1 MSVIYIGVDDTDI
14 LGSAGTGRVARGL
27 AKHLEAMGK
36 VRSLGVSRH
45 QLLVDDRIRYT
56 SHNSSKGIA
65 VETDRPASDLYEP
78 GIAYMSG
85 CYQVG
90 ADPGLCFCPT
100 EVVNQ
105 EILDFGKRACASVL
119 TKEEAVSLA
128 RKHGV
133 FLKELGGSGEG
144 VIGALAAVGL
154 RAGGNDGRLVD
165 LKGIHDITGRLTV
178 AELLRRTDID
188 RVQDTD
194 GRVLKDHEVIDSQD
208 RIRPSLLGG
217 RPVLRV
223 EPDPGSGAA
232 RTWLPVERKL
242 RRNDKGGK

>member
-36 VRSLGVSRH
+36 VKSIGVSRH
-45 QLLVDDRIRYT
+45 QLLVDDRIKYT

-65 VETDRPASDLYEP
+65 VETERPVSELYEP
-78 GIAYMSG
+78 SIAYMAG

-90 ADPGLCFCPT
+90 ADPGLCICP
-100 EVVNQ
+100 EDQVNQ
-105 EILDFGKRACASVL
+105 EILDFGMKACSSVL
-119 TKEEAVSLA
+119 TKEAALSLV
-128 RKHGV
+128 RKHRV
-133 FLKELGGSGEG
+133 FLKELGGSGDG
-144 VIGALAAVGL
+144 VIGALAAIGL

-165 LKGIHDITGRLTV
+165 LKGIHDITGLLTV

-188 RVQDTD
+188 RVEDTE
-194 GRVLKDHEVIDSQD
+194 GRVLRGNEVIDSQD
-208 RIRPSLLGG
+208 RIRPSLVGG

-223 EPDPGSGAA
+223 ERGGNRGAA

-242 RRNDKGGK
+242 RHNKEGE

>member
-1 MSVIYIGVDDTDI
+1 MSIVYIGVDDTDI
-14 LGSAGTGRVARGL
+14 LGSAGTGRIARGL
-27 AKHLEAMGK
+27 AKHLEALGK

-65 VETDRPASDLYEP
+65 IETERALSDLYEP
-78 GIAYMSG
+78 GIAYMAG

-90 ADPGLCFCPT
+90 ADPGLCVCPADR
-100 EVVNQ
+100 VDQ
-105 EILDFGKRACASVL
+105 EILDFGKKACASVL

-128 RKHGV
+128 RKHSV

-144 VIGALAAVGL
+144 VIGALAAIGL

-165 LKGIHDITGRLTV
+165 LKGIHEITGLVSV

-188 RVQDTD
+188 RVENTA
-194 GRVLKDHEVIDSQD
+194 GRVLDGNEMIDSQD
-208 RIRPSLLGG
+208 RIRPSLVGG

-223 EPDPGSGAA
+223 ELDPGSGAA

>member
-1 MSVIYIGVDDTDI
+1 VSVIYIGVDDTDI

-27 AKHLEAMGK
+27 AKHLEALGR

-65 VETDRPASDLYEP
+65 VETERPVSDLHEP
-78 GIAYMSG
+78 GIAYLAG

-90 ADPGLCFCPT
+90 ADPGLCICR
-100 EVVNQ
+100 EDQVNQ
-105 EILDFGKRACASVL
+105 EILDFGREACSSVL
-119 TKEEAVSLA
+119 TKDAALSLA
-128 RKHGV
+128 RKHGL
-133 FLKELGGSGEG
+133 FLKELGGSGDG
-144 VIGALAAVGL
+144 VIGALAAIGL

-165 LKGIHDITGRLTV
+165 LNGIHDITGLLTV

-188 RVQDTD
+188 RVEDT
-194 GRVLKDHEVIDSQD
+194 GGMVLGGNEVIDSQD
-208 RIRPSLLGG
+208 RIRPSLVGG

-223 EPDPGSGAA
+223 EPDGKQGAVP
-232 RTWLPVERKL
+232 TWLPVERKL
-242 RRNDKGGK
+242 RHNKKGD